1 LGEFIILFSKSKVED
16 EGKLSLG
23 KELNGSMRG
32 GLCLQYISL
41 TLARAL
47 CEEAK
52 EKLFVVA
59 KKRFPLLKK
68 IELNN

>member
-1 LGEFIILFSKSKVED
+1 
-16 EGKLSLG
+16 
-23 KELNGSMRG
+23 
-32 GLCLQYISL
+32 LCLQYISL